1 MKMSW
6 FAYLL
11 LIIVIITLIDYS
23 YRRIMADRYA
33 IATQYLDINYPIQF
47 NHTLKLA
54 TYNIA
59 HGRGYKLH
67 QRNWKG
73 GDKQQ
78 KIQRLQ
84 SIGKLLSQ
92 QGADIVVLNEVDI
105 SAFWSHHINQAEV
118 IAKAGGYPYVATQK
132 DLDIVTPFAKL
143 QIGNAILSR
152 YPIES
157 VQLKRFPP
165 HSYTEALLAG
175 NHDSMIATLRLNQQ
189 KKLKLWAIHL
199 EYREEKTRL
208 NAAELILQEQKTSK
222 EDMIIAGDFN
232 SQPNESTQHKTAI
245 SELMHSGYYKYF
257 PKNKS
262 QETLTFPTE
271 YPHETLDWIL
281 FPKHM
286 RLIQGKILSARYS
299 DHLSVFVALHSP

>member
-1 MKMSW
+1 MRLLKYS
-6 FAYLL
+6 L
-11 LIIVIITLIDYS
+11 LIIVIIALIDYG
-23 YRRIMADRYA
+23 YHRITADRHA
-33 IATQYLDINYPIQF
+33 IVVQHLDINHPVQF
-47 NHTLKLA
+47 NHTLRLA

-73 GDKQQ
+73 GNKQQ
-78 KIQRLQ
+78 KIKRLQ

-105 SAFWSHHINQAEV
+105 AAFWTHHINQAEV
-118 IAKAGGYPYVATQK
+118 IAKAGGYPYIATQK
-132 DLDIVTPFAKL
+132 DLDIVIPFAKL

-165 HSYTEALLAG
+165 HSRTEALLAG

-189 KKLKLWAIHL
+189 KKLKLWAVHL

-208 NAAELILQEQKTSK
+208 KAAKLIAQEQKISK
-222 EDMIIAGDFN
+222 DDMIIAGDFN
-232 SQPNESTQHKTAI
+232 SQPSKSAQHKTAI
-245 SELMHSGYYKYF
+245 TELMHTGYYQYF
-257 PKNKS
+257 PKSKS
-262 QETLTFPTE
+262 QATLTFPSE
-271 YPHETLDWIL
+271 HPNEALDWIL
-281 FPKHM
+281 FPKRM
-286 RLIQGKILSARYS
+286 ELMQGKVLSARYS
-299 DHLSVFVALHSP
+299 DHLSVFVALRS